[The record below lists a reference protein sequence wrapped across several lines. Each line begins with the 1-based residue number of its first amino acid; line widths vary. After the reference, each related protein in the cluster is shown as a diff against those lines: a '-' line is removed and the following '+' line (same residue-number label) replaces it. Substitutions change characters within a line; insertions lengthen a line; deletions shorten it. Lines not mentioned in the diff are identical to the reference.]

1 MPNQPTFSIVTC
13 TWNSAATLAD
23 TLASVQAQSCRD
35 LEHIF
40 VDAGSSDATLDMIAA
55 YPGNK
60 RVLRDVRGGIGHA
73 MNRGIAEAE
82 GRYVAHLHS
91 DDYYAGPAV
100 LATVGRRIE
109 EVSGKHG
116 NGDDNGDDNG
126 DGNSEGNSEG
136 NGDGNGEGKG
146 DGGPPAWVVGNIQ
159 VLKEGRLLPPN
170 PMPPFSYRAYA
181 AGRAWVPHPAVFVRR
196 DVFALVGGFDE
207 RLRYAMDVDLW
218 LRLGALSNPALV
230 DAVLA
235 VFRDHA
241 GSVSSRNRI
250 AARREEFAVRRR
262 HAGKAPLSFGIYCL
276 RYLKRMRALRAQSGQ
291 AQAWRT

>member
-1 MPNQPTFSIVTC
+1 M
-13 TWNSAATLAD
+13 L
-23 TLASVQAQSCRD
+23 
-35 LEHIF
+35 
-40 VDAGSSDATLDMIAA
+40 AA

-73 MNRGIAEAE
+73 MNRGIAAAS

-100 LATVGRRIE
+100 LSTVARRIE
-109 EVSGKHG
+109 QAR
-116 NGDDNGDDNG
+116 
-126 DGNSEGNSEG
+126 DG
-136 NGDGNGEGKG
+136 
-146 DGGPPAWVVGNIQ
+146 GGPPAWVVGKIQ
-159 VLKEGRLLPPN
+159 VLKAGRLLPPN
-170 PMPPFSYRAYA
+170 AMPPFSYRSFA

-218 LRLGALSNPALV
+218 LRLGMLSPPALV

-262 HAGKAPLSFGIYCL
+262 HAGKAPLSFGVYCL
-276 RYLKRMRALRAQSGQ
+276 RYLKRMRALHARDGQ
-291 AQAWRT
+291 AQT

>member
-1 MPNQPTFSIVTC
+1 MPNPPTFSIVTC

-23 TLASVQAQSCRD
+23 TLASVQAQTCRD

-40 VDAGSSDATLDMIAA
+40 VDGGSHDATLDMLAA

-73 MNRGIAEAE
+73 MNRGIAAAG
-82 GRYVAHLHS
+82 GRYVGHLHA

-109 EVSGKHG
+109 QARA
-116 NGDDNGDDNG
+116 
-126 DGNSEGNSEG
+126 
-136 NGDGNGEGKG
+136 
-146 DGGPPAWVVGNIQ
+146 GGAPPAWLVGNIQ

-170 PMPPFSYRAYA
+170 PMPPFSYRSFA

-207 RLRYAMDVDLW
+207 RLRYAMDIDLW
-218 LRLGALSNPALV
+218 LRLGMLSPPAPV

-262 HAGKAPLSFGIYCL
+262 HAGKAPLAFGVYCL
-276 RYLKRMRALRAQSGQ
+276 RYLKRMHALRARGGQ
-291 AQAWRT
+291 AQA

>member
-1 MPNQPTFSIVTC
+1 M
-13 TWNSAATLAD
+13 L
-23 TLASVQAQSCRD
+23 
-35 LEHIF
+35 
-40 VDAGSSDATLDMIAA
+40 AA

-60 RVLRDVRGGIGHA
+60 CVLRDVRGGIGHA
-73 MNRGIAEAE
+73 MNRGIAAAG

-100 LATVGRRIE
+100 LATVGRRI
-109 EVSGKHG
+109 
-116 NGDDNGDDNG
+116 DQARA
-126 DGNSEGNSEG
+126 
-136 NGDGNGEGKG
+136 
-146 DGGPPAWVVGNIQ
+146 GGCPPAWVVGNIQ

-170 PMPPFSYRAYA
+170 ALPPFSYRSFA

-207 RLRYAMDVDLW
+207 GLRYAMDVDLW
-218 LRLGALSNPALV
+218 LRLGMFSPPALV

-262 HAGKAPLSFGIYCL
+262 HAGKAPLAFGIYCL
-276 RYLKRMRALRAQSGQ
+276 RYLKRMHALRAHDDQ
-291 AQAWRT
+291 AQA

>member
-23 TLASVQAQSCRD
+23 TLASVQAQTCRD

-40 VDAGSSDATLDMIAA
+40 VDAGSDDATLDMIAA

-73 MNRGIAEAE
+73 MNRGIAAAT
-82 GRYVAHLHS
+82 GSYVAHLHS

-109 EVSGKHG
+109 ALGG
-116 NGDDNGDDNG
+116 MQAD
-126 DGNSEGNSEG
+126 
-136 NGDGNGEGKG
+136 G
-146 DGGPPAWVVGNIQ
+146 DGGCAPAWVVGNIQ

-170 PMPPFSYRAYA
+170 AMPPFTYRSYA
-181 AGRAWVPHPAVFVRR
+181 AGRAWVPHPAAFVRR

-218 LRLGALSNPALV
+218 LRLGALSRPALV

-276 RYLKRMRALRAQSGQ
+276 RYLKRMHALRAQIER
-291 AQAWRT
+291 AQA

>member
-23 TLASVQAQSCRD
+23 TLASVQAQTCRD

-40 VDAGSSDATLDMIAA
+40 VDAGSNDATLDMIAA

-73 MNRGIAEAE
+73 MNRGIAAAG

-109 EVSGKHG
+109 PAR
-116 NGDDNGDDNG
+116 
-126 DGNSEGNSEG
+126 
-136 NGDGNGEGKG
+136 
-146 DGGPPAWVVGNIQ
+146 DGGCAPAWVVGKIQ
-159 VLKEGRLLPPN
+159 VLKDGRLLPPN
-170 PMPPFSYRAYA
+170 AMPPFSYRSYA

-218 LRLGALSNPALV
+218 LRLGALSRPALV

-276 RYLKRMRALRAQSGQ
+276 RYLKRMRSLRRLERSPDGQ
-291 AQAWRT
+291 AQA

>member
-23 TLASVQAQSCRD
+23 TLASVGAQTCRD

-40 VDAGSSDATLDMIAA
+40 VDGGSNDATLDMLAA

-73 MNRGIAEAE
+73 MNRGIAAAT

-109 EVSGKHG
+109 EARA
-116 NGDDNGDDNG
+116 DR
-126 DGNSEGNSEG
+126 
-136 NGDGNGEGKG
+136 
-146 DGGPPAWVVGNIQ
+146 GGCPPAWLVGNIQ
-159 VLKEGRLLPPN
+159 VLKEGRLLPPHAL
-170 PMPPFSYRAYA
+170 PPFSYRAFA
-181 AGRAWVPHPAVFVRR
+181 AGRAWAPHPAVFVRR
-196 DVFALVGGFDE
+196 DVFARVGGFDE
-207 RLRYAMDVDLW
+207 RLRYAMDIDLW
-218 LRLGALSNPALV
+218 LRLGALSRPAMV

-262 HAGKAPLSFGIYCL
+262 HAGKAPLAFGIWCL
-276 RYLKRMRALRAQSGQ
+276 RYLKRMRALRSFQRSLERNRDDE
-291 AQAWRT
+291 AQA

>member
-1 MPNQPTFSIVTC
+1 MPNPPTFSIVTC

-23 TLASVQAQSCRD
+23 TLASVQAQTCRD

-40 VDAGSSDATLDMIAA
+40 VDGGSSDATLDMLAA

-73 MNRGIAEAE
+73 MNRGIAAAG

-100 LATVGRRIE
+100 LATVRRRIE
-109 EVSGKHG
+109 QAR
-116 NGDDNGDDNG
+116 
-126 DGNSEGNSEG
+126 DG
-136 NGDGNGEGKG
+136 
-146 DGGPPAWVVGNIQ
+146 GGPPAWVVGNIQ
-159 VLKEGRLLPPN
+159 VLREGRLLPPN
-170 PMPPFSYRAYA
+170 PMPQFSYRSYA
-181 AGRAWVPHPAVFVRR
+181 AGRAWVPHPAAFVRR
-196 DVFALVGGFDE
+196 DAFAVVGGFDE
-207 RLRYAMDVDLW
+207 RLRYAMDIDLW
-218 LRLGALSNPALV
+218 LRLGMVSPPALV

-276 RYLKRMRALRAQSGQ
+276 RYLKRMRALHAQDGQ
-291 AQAWRT
+291 AQA